1 MKQQF
6 VLDAKHKRIGRLSS
20 EVAKLLRGKDRP
32 DFDPARTPTRQVVVI
47 NADSLSIPERKLMK
61 AYYRHSGYPGH
72 LKTRRLNERFPSD
85 SIGLIK
91 EAVSGMLPRNRL
103 KKRLL
108 RQLTIHR
115 GAIQH
120 G

>member
-1 MKQQF
+1 MNQLHI
-6 VLDAKHKRIGRLSS
+6 LDAKRKRIGRLSS

-32 DFDPARTPTRQVVVI
+32 DFDPARTPMRQVVII
-47 NADSLSIPERKLMK
+47 NADSLSVPERKLMK

-72 LKTRRLNERFPSD
+72 LKTRRLKERFPSD
-85 SIGLIK
+85 SVGLLR

-108 RQLTIHR
+108 RRLIIHR
-115 GAIQH
+115 GAMPH